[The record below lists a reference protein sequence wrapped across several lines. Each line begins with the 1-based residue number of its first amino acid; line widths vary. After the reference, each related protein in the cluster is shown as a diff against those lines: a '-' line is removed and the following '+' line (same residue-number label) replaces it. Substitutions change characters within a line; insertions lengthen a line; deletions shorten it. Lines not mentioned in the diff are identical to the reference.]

1 MYKRILMVNND
12 YRGLDNVVSPTKRN
26 RTTSSA
32 NYESTPSQVDL
43 DLDFE
48 TKRSSGARFAP
59 DNSWGFPARCR
70 GWTKAWGSAMHSS
83 KCCKPNNCYPTY
95 HITFQAA
102 ALAGDLEPAD
112 LVGAVLGEVLVGL
125 PTLQEQVSLQNLTL
139 ACYQVLRCSTL
150 SAATGVKDK
159 RSTLVAR
166 ELPSL
171 LSPLFSQVFGTNLSP
186 F

>member
-1 MYKRILMVNND
+1 MILGDLTMLLAQL
-12 YRGLDNVVSPTKRN
+12 REIEPPALP
-26 RTTSSA
+26 TTSPPHLRLTWIKIMKLSA
-32 NYESTPSQVDL
+32 LQVL
-43 DLDFE
+43 ASLQ
-48 TKRSSGARFAP
+48 TILGVSLPGAEGGPRPGALP
-59 DNSWGFPARCR
+59 CTQVCVANGIIL
-70 GWTKAWGSAMHSS
+70 
-83 KCCKPNNCYPTY
+83 YPTY

-112 LVGAVLGEVLVGL
+112 LVGAVLGEVLLGL
-125 PTLQEQVSLQNLTL
+125 PTLQEQVSLQNLTP

-150 SAATGVKDK
+150 SAAIGVKDK

-171 LSPLFSQVFGTNLSP
+171 LSPLFSQVFGSNLSP